1 MSPAKLTDFPLLLE
15 VFRDGLE
22 YGIISKDEIVAWA
35 DKIIANEE
43 EPDYFFIEI
52 SMSGD
57 INNLSSLLKTR
68 VPVTHNPVSGRAIL
82 GMAYQR
88 LLSGTINI
96 DNVITAV
103 NGFSYEGATFAEDD
117 FLSGLTYDYEML
129 FRDGPSGPDK
139 LKEKCLS
146 VLSIYKDFQ
155 VGNYEQWPEI
165 NRNVEDTLKPE
176 EEKLQAS
183 RMISK
188 KAWKK
193 REAKRKLKRYALFS
207 IPVFIILGI
216 ILIDYNEMQGEPTVT
231 KMLLDHEYIFF
242 LNVFGVYFIVRTVY
256 ILWKKVRRIW

>member
-1 MSPAKLTDFPLLLE
+1 MSPVKAEDFPLLLE

-22 YGIISKDEIVAWA
+22 YGIISKDEIVTWA
-35 DKIIANEE
+35 DNIIANED

-52 SMSGD
+52 SMSGN

-68 VPVTHNPVSGRAIL
+68 VPVRHNPVSGRAIL

-103 NGFSYEGATFAEDD
+103 NNFSYEGATFAEDD

-176 EEKLQAS
+176 EEKLQAR
-183 RMISK
+183 RMISE

-193 REAKRKLKRYALFS
+193 REVKRKLKRYILFGLPAL
-207 IPVFIILGI
+207 IVIGI
-216 ILIDYNEMQGEPTVT
+216 ILINYKKMLGEPTIS
-231 KMLLDHEYIFF
+231 KMLSDHENLFF
-242 LNVFGVYFIVRTVY
+242 LDVFGFYFTLRVVYMLR
-256 ILWKKVRRIW
+256 KKKRRLH